1 MVINYQLLNL
11 SLCAIGV
18 LLSFL
23 PVYVGIADGTDNEQL
38 YHNLLDSIYY
48 REASVSS
55 LLITIPSAVDVLID
69 IFFHVAVLLSK
80 KLSNKKVSD
89 KVKHINTSTI
99 LRLSTAERS
108 TFIIGVACV
117 SVFTLSS
124 PTATYSSS
132 SLALYYSLSN
142 FSTILTMCSIMFF
155 LERCSKMWTP
165 VYTSSVVLFTNLGSV
180 ISSISY
186 CFTINSDIYTVLNT
200 TAAAL
205 ICAACCIFFL
215 VCAVW
220 VMQAILSYRRSEKI
234 SQDWISCIME
244 VFDETKGCRS
254 FYKYYVPGI
263 YTVAI
268 MAFISSNVAWYF
280 LQINLVEATAT
291 LICLQTAVAVVVFV
305 VEIRI
310 RQNEV
315 LSGLVSTLYL
325 SRWLFRALLLLLM
338 NDATVQCILS
348 CPILSCPILSCP
360 ILSCPILSYPILSC
374 PVISSP
380 VVSYPVVL
388 CCIMLGMV
396 RS

>member
-1 MVINYQLLNL
+1 MVVVNYQLLNL
-11 SLCAIGV
+11 SACAMGA

-23 PVYVGIADGTDNEQL
+23 PLYIGIKDGIENEQL
-38 YHNLLDSIYY
+38 YHDLLQSIYY
-48 REASVSS
+48 REASLSS

-117 SVFTLSS
+117 SVFTLTS
-124 PTATYSSS
+124 PTETYSST

-165 VYTSSVVLFTNLGSV
+165 AYTSAVIIFTNVGSVVSSV
-180 ISSISY
+180 SY
-186 CFTINSDIYTVLNT
+186 CFGINTYYYNALNT
-200 TAAAL
+200 SAATL

-220 VMQAILSYRRSEKI
+220 MTQALLWYSRTENTSH
-234 SQDWISCIME
+234 DWVSCIME
-244 VFDETKGCRS
+244 IFDETKGCRS

-268 MAFISSNVAWYF
+268 VAFISSNVAWYF

-315 LSGLVSTLYL
+315 LSGLVS
-325 SRWLFRALLLLLM
+325 
-338 NDATVQCILS
+338 
-348 CPILSCPILSCP
+348 
-360 ILSCPILSYPILSC
+360 
-374 PVISSP
+374 
-380 VVSYPVVL
+380 
-388 CCIMLGMV
+388 
-396 RS
+396 